1 MIIII
6 GLVVLIAAVIVG
18 VAGVVANNGEAHF
31 LSSDF
36 AVFDYHFHG
45 SSGLLFGYGIVLGAI
60 GAVGLSL
67 LLTGV
72 WRVSRR
78 NMVARRE
85 LRQSRREMAAVRR
98 DLAGGSTPPV
108 RKEPEPQ
115 PHREPVWS
123 RFVRRPATT
132 PAGGTPRAESTT
144 RVQAP
149 ASK

>member
-18 VAGVVANNGEAHF
+18 VAGVVANNGEANF
-31 LSSDF
+31 LPSDF

-60 GAVGLSL
+60 GTVGLAL

-78 NMVARRE
+78 NMAARRE

-98 DLAGGSTPPV
+98 DLAGGTPPV
-108 RKEPEPQ
+108 RKEPVPQ

-132 PAGGTPRAESTT
+132 PAGDTPRAASTP

>member
-18 VAGVVANNGEAHF
+18 VAGVVANNGEANF
-31 LSSDF
+31 LPSDF

-60 GAVGLSL
+60 GTVGLAL

-98 DLAGGSTPPV
+98 DLADGTPPV
-108 RKEPEPQ
+108 RKEPVPQ

-123 RFVRRPATT
+123 RFVRRPATA
-132 PAGGTPRAESTT
+132 PGGDTPRAESTS

>member
-18 VAGVVANNGEAHF
+18 VAAVVANNGETNF

-45 SSGLLFGYGIVLGAI
+45 SSGLLFGYGIILGAI
-60 GAVGLSL
+60 GMLGLAL

-98 DLAGGSTPPV
+98 DLSDGTPPTGKTLV
-108 RKEPEPQ
+108 PR

-123 RFVRRPATT
+123 RFVRRPATA
-132 PAGGTPRAESTT
+132 PAGDTPLVESTP
-144 RVQAP
+144 RVQAS